1 MRVGRGA
8 GYRGR
13 AHGET
18 AAAGGTAV
26 HRRAR
31 TVVGRAHREGDAA
44 ATGARRS
51 VDGEVRRAGYLRRL
65 IVIDRDREG
74 AGGRVAV
81 RVSRGTGYG
90 GRAHGETTAAGRTVA
105 HRHARTIVGRA
116 HREGDAAAT
125 SARRGVD
132 GDVRGTRDLRR
143 LIVQN

>member
-74 AGGRVAV
+74 ACGHVAV

-90 GRAHGETTAAGRTVA
+90 GRARRGTTAGGGTAAQRGGRTV
-105 HRHARTIVGRA
+105 VGRA
-116 HREGDAAAT
+116 QREGEAGAT
-125 SARRGVD
+125 GARR
-132 GDVRGTRDLRR
+132 R
-143 LIVQN
+143 